1 LSGDRVTAGAIG
13 LDPALSY
20 YVYDFW
26 SDTLVG
32 KFPGTARI
40 GKNLGPSHCT
50 MLSIRKV
57 QSNPQVLSTDRH
69 VLQGWVD
76 LADVKWDAA
85 GKKLSGVAKVIGD
98 EPFRIVLAGN
108 GRKPLRAKTGDAHA
122 RLERHP
128 AGSGFTT
135 LVLERKKNGA
145 TNWTVE
151 FK

>member
-1 LSGDRVTAGAIG
+1 
-13 LDPALSY
+13 LDPAASY

-26 SDTLVG
+26 SDSLVG
-32 KFPGTARI
+32 KFPGTASI
-40 GKNLGPSHCT
+40 GKNLAPSHCA

-57 QSNPQVLSTDRH
+57 QLNPQVLSTNRH

-85 GKKLSGVAKVIGD
+85 AKKLSGVAKVIGD

-108 GRKPLRAKTGDAHA
+108 GRKPLRAKAGDAHVK
-122 RLERHP
+122 LEPHS
-128 AGSGFTT
+128 AGGGLTT
-135 LVLERKKNGA
+135 LVLERKDNGA